1 MLDLA
6 LYDRIDLRTRPWSQ
20 RGLAES
26 FLRFDYRKIDLV
38 VEGVEN
44 LPSSPV
50 ILALNHTDD
59 FSYWPFQYY
68 LHKHFGCYAACWVKG
83 KNFEGAAL
91 SLFMRVMNNIPIAS
105 RGYLLTRDFLSTVGR
120 RPTDAEYRVLRDAL
134 NAGEP
139 VAEGVPQE
147 LLSRPRDIL
156 GRPFEPAREH
166 YVEAMDGLFNT
177 MMGHFVRLNEH
188 ALEIGLHVLVYPQ
201 GSRSIR
207 LSRGHG
213 GIGQMALHLGVPIL
227 PVGVSGGDIIYPKRS
242 PLTKP
247 GRVVYRIGPAIQPEE
262 LADLKPAEPYAP
274 FTREASAHSEAFQ
287 AVADR
292 VMERIDLLVDEPY
305 RFAVDQST
313 DGVTG
318 TNRFV

>member
-6 LYDRIDLRTRPWSQ
+6 LYDRIDLQTRPWAQ
-20 RGLAES
+20 RGLADA

-44 LPSSPV
+44 LPSTPV

-68 LHKHFGCYAACWVKG
+68 LHRHFGRYTASWVKG
-83 KNFEGAAL
+83 KNFEGAGL
-91 SLFMRVMNNIPIAS
+91 SWFMRVTNNIPIAS

-120 RPTDAEYRVLRDAL
+120 RPTDAEYRTLRDAL

-139 VAEGVPQE
+139 VAQGVPQE

-156 GRPFEPAREH
+156 GRPFEPTREH
-166 YVEAMDGLFNT
+166 YVQAMDGLFDT
-177 MMGHFVRLNEH
+177 MMERFVRLNEH
-188 ALEIGLHVLVYPQ
+188 ALAIDLHLLVYPQ

-213 GIGQMALHLGVPIL
+213 GIGQMALHLDVPIL
-227 PVGVSGGDIIYPKRS
+227 PVGVSGGDVIYPTRS

-247 GRVVYRIGPAIQPEE
+247 GRVVYRIGPAIQPAE

-274 FTREASAHSEAFQ
+274 FTRAASAHVDAFQ

-292 VMERIDLLVDEPY
+292 VMERIDLLLDEPY
-305 RFAVDQST
+305 RFAADQST

-318 TNRFV
+318 TDRFV